1 MNDENKYYQALDDLN
16 KLNLSK
22 KKWLLDNFNLYKK
35 TLNWPDNLPPINR
48 SNLVTSPHI
57 EKFNISYKSILLEFD
72 YRFDNEKKIL
82 ELK

>member
-1 MNDENKYYQALDDLN
+1 MNDENKYYQALDDLY
-16 KLNLSK
+16 KLNISK
-22 KKWLLDNFNLYKK
+22 KKWLLDNFYLYKK

-48 SNLVTSPHI
+48 SNLVTSPYI